1 MVVRVM
7 EYKGGAPLTNEIKI
21 FKHCFTILSGP
32 HTLSLLRTRYMEQAS
47 LHVHDSC
54 AITHAQ
60 HLSHQRP

>member
-32 HTLSLLRTRYMEQAS
+32 HTFSLLRTRYMEQAS
-47 LHVHDSC
+47 LHV
-54 AITHAQ
+54 T
-60 HLSHQRP
+60 